1 MGSFSLTMVLSVMI
15 YLGAGWYA
23 GRKVRNLDDYFV
35 AGRNAPTLLILGT
48 LIASFMSTNGFIGE
62 AGMSYRGH
70 GPLIIIMTAVN
81 CMGYVVGALFFGRY
95 LRRSQ
100 ELTVP
105 AFFGARFQ
113 SQRIQTLAGLSIVV
127 GLSGYLLAVTWG
139 VALIITQ
146 VTDLSEPIAII
157 LVWISYMLFTLYSG
171 SKGVILT
178 DTLMF
183 ILFTTA
189 AVVALSFLVSLNGGW
204 FASIEALAVFEAKPD
219 VIAWHGVLGPETR
232 WDTPG
237 EAILWALILG
247 VAWGIVVAVS
257 PWQSSRYL
265 IARSEHVVIRSACG
279 AAIIMLLLYLATT
292 FCAAI
297 INLSDPNI
305 KPPESV
311 IIWAAVNQ
319 LPTFL
324 GALLACGIL
333 AAGLSSASTF
343 LSLVGFSLSNDI
355 LKLAE
360 NNKIQLRVTR
370 LTMLLIGLI
379 VITLAL
385 ALPSN
390 IFWITYF
397 AGPLF
402 ASSWGAVA
410 FMSIWSSRITEA
422 GAFWG
427 MASGFLVNVGM
438 NLLSLNNIVE
448 WPVIFDPILVGACA
462 SFLTVV
468 SVSPF
473 GRVSTGEAD
482 YRRALHQP
490 PAGELDSREIRRTL
504 VWPSFMILVGFVIS
518 SLLFIFYAEPY
529 LQAQQEASEEIGT
542 LAIGETFLAIGYG
555 LPLIFAGFL
564 VLKAVKKFY
573 GKQDQSDTRT
583 DSL

>member
-1 MGSFSLTMVLSVMI
+1 MDSFGLTMILSVLV
-15 YLGAGWYA
+15 YLGTGWYA
-23 GRKVRNLDDYFV
+23 GRKVRHLDDYFV

-81 CMGYVVGALFFGRY
+81 CLGYVVGALFFGRY

-100 ELTVP
+100 ALTVP

-113 SQRIQTLAGLSIVV
+113 SQRIQSLAGLSIVV

-139 VALIITQ
+139 VAMVVTQ
-146 VTDLSEPIAII
+146 LTDLSEPIAII
-157 LVWISYMLFTLYSG
+157 LVWGSYTLFTLYSG

-183 ILFTTA
+183 ILFTSVA
-189 AVVALSFLVSLNGGW
+189 IVALSFLVSANGGW
-204 FASIEALAVFEAKPD
+204 FASIEALAVFETKPD
-219 VIAWHGVLGPETR
+219 VIAWHGVVGPETS

-237 EAILWALILG
+237 QALLWALILG
-247 VAWGIVVAVS
+247 VAWGFVVAVS

-265 IARSEHVVIRSACG
+265 MARSEHVVIRSACG
-279 AAIIMLLLYLATT
+279 AAITMLLLYLVTT
-292 FCAAI
+292 FCATI
-297 INLSDPNI
+297 VNLSDPNI
-305 KPPESV
+305 DPAESV
-311 IIWAAVNQ
+311 IIWAAMNEV
-319 LPTFL
+319 PTIV
-324 GALLACGIL
+324 GALLVCGIL

-343 LSLVGFSLSNDI
+343 LSLVGFSVSNDI
-355 LKLAE
+355 LKLP
-360 NNKIQLRVTR
+360 NNKKIQLRVTR
-370 LTMLLIGLI
+370 LTMLTIGLV

-410 FMSIWSSRITEA
+410 FMSIWSSKITEA

-427 MASGFLVNVGM
+427 MTVGFLVNVVM
-438 NLLSLNNIVE
+438 NLLSLNDLVD

-468 SVSPF
+468 TVSLL
-473 GRVSTGEAD
+473 GRVSPGEAD
-482 YRRALHQP
+482 YRRALHKVP
-490 PAGELDSREIRRTL
+490 EDEHDSGETRTTLIWPA
-504 VWPSFMILVGFVIS
+504 VMILVGVAVMGM
-518 SLLFIFYAEPY
+518 LYVFYAKPY
-529 LQAQQEASEEIGT
+529 TQAQNETSVGQIT
-542 LAIGETFLAIGYG
+542 LATGEAVLALSYG
-555 LPLIFAGFL
+555 LPLIVAGLL
-564 VLKAVKKFY
+564 VWKSVNTFY
-573 GKQDQSDTRT
+573 RKDG
-583 DSL
+583 

>member
-1 MGSFSLTMVLSVMI
+1 MDSFSLTMVLSVMV
-15 YLGAGWYA
+15 YLGTGWYA
-23 GRKVRNLDDYFV
+23 GRKVRHLDDYFV

-62 AGMSYRGH
+62 AGMSYQGH

-81 CMGYVVGALFFGRY
+81 CMGYVLGALFFGRY

-100 ELTVP
+100 SLTVP

-113 SQRIQTLAGLSIVV
+113 SQRIQSLAGLSIVV

-139 VALIITQ
+139 VALVVMQMTE
-146 VTDLSEPIAII
+146 LSEPIAII
-157 LVWISYMLFTLYSG
+157 LVWSSYTLFTLYSG

-183 ILFTTA
+183 ILFTSV
-189 AVVALSFLVSLNGGW
+189 AVVALAFMVSANGGW

-219 VIAWHGVLGPETR
+219 IIAWHGVVGPETS
-232 WDTPG
+232 WETPG
-237 EAILWALILG
+237 QALLWALILG
-247 VAWGIVVAVS
+247 VAWGVVVAVS

-265 IARSEHVVIRSACG
+265 MARNEHVVIRSACG
-279 AAIIMLLLYLATT
+279 AAITMLLLYLVTT

-297 INLSDPNI
+297 VNLSNPDIDPA
-305 KPPESV
+305 ESV
-311 IIWAAVNQ
+311 IIWAAMNQ
-319 LPTFL
+319 IPTMV
-324 GALLACGIL
+324 GALLVCGIL

-343 LSLVGFSLSNDI
+343 LSLVGFSVSNDI
-355 LKLAE
+355 LKLPK
-360 NNKIQLRVTR
+360 NDKIQLRVTR
-370 LTMLLIGLI
+370 LTMLAIGLI

-410 FMSIWSSRITEA
+410 FMSIWSSKITEA

-427 MASGFLVNVGM
+427 MATGFIVNVVM
-438 NLLSLNNIVE
+438 NLLSLNDLVD

-462 SFLTVV
+462 SFLAVVTV
-468 SVSPF
+468 SRF
-473 GRVSTGEAD
+473 GQVTAKEAN
-482 YRRALHQP
+482 YRKALHEVP
-490 PAGELDSREIRRTL
+490 NDEYDAGKVRQTL
-504 VWPSFMILVGFVIS
+504 VWPAIMTLVGVATMGMLYF
-518 SLLFIFYAEPY
+518 FYAKPY
-529 LQAQQEASEEIGT
+529 SQAQQAYSGEQVT
-542 LAIGETFLAIGYG
+542 LASGETLLALSYG
-555 LPLIFAGFL
+555 LPLIIAGIL
-564 VLKAVKKFY
+564 VWLAVKKFY
-573 GKQDQSDTRT
+573 ARPEHSDTHT
-583 DSL
+583 DRV

>member
-1 MGSFSLTMVLSVMI
+1 MDSFSLTMILSVMV
-15 YLGAGWYA
+15 YLGTGWYA
-23 GRKVRNLDDYFV
+23 GRKVRHLDDYFV

-81 CMGYVVGALFFGRY
+81 CLGYVVGALFFGRY

-100 ELTVP
+100 ALTVP

-113 SQRIQTLAGLSIVV
+113 SRRIQSLAGLSIVV

-139 VALIITQ
+139 VAMVVTQ
-146 VTDLSEPIAII
+146 LTDLSEPIAII
-157 LVWISYMLFTLYSG
+157 LVWGSYTLFTLYSG

-183 ILFTTA
+183 ILFTSVA
-189 AVVALSFLVSLNGGW
+189 IVALSFLVSANGGW
-204 FASIEALAVFEAKPD
+204 FASIEALAVFETKPD
-219 VIAWHGVLGPETR
+219 VIAWHGVVGPETS

-237 EAILWALILG
+237 QALLWALILG
-247 VAWGIVVAVS
+247 VAWGFVVAVS

-265 IARSEHVVIRSACG
+265 MARSEHVVIRSACG
-279 AAIIMLLLYLATT
+279 AAITMLLLYLVTT
-292 FCAAI
+292 FCATI
-297 INLSDPNI
+297 VNLSDPNI
-305 KPPESV
+305 DPAESV
-311 IIWAAVNQ
+311 IIWAAMNEV
-319 LPTFL
+319 PTIV
-324 GALLACGIL
+324 GALLVCGIL

-343 LSLVGFSLSNDI
+343 LSLVGFSVSNDI
-355 LKLAE
+355 LKLP
-360 NNKIQLRVTR
+360 NNKKIQLRVTR
-370 LTMLLIGLI
+370 LTMLTIGLV

-410 FMSIWSSRITEA
+410 FMSIWSSKITEA

-427 MASGFLVNVGM
+427 MTVGFLVNVVM
-438 NLLSLNNIVE
+438 NLLSLNDLVD

-468 SVSPF
+468 TVSLL
-473 GRVSTGEAD
+473 GRVSPGEAD
-482 YRRALHQP
+482 YRRALHKVP
-490 PAGELDSREIRRTL
+490 EDEHDSGETRTTLIWPA
-504 VWPSFMILVGFVIS
+504 VMILVGVAVMGM
-518 SLLFIFYAEPY
+518 LYVFYAKPY
-529 LQAQQEASEEIGT
+529 TQAQNETSVGQIT
-542 LAIGETFLAIGYG
+542 LATGEAVLALSYG
-555 LPLIFAGFL
+555 LPLIVAGLL
-564 VLKAVKKFY
+564 VWKSVNTFY
-573 GKQDQSDTRT
+573 RKDG
-583 DSL
+583 

>member
-1 MGSFSLTMVLSVMI
+1 MDSFALTMILSVMV
-15 YLGAGWYA
+15 YLGTGWYA
-23 GRKVRNLDDYFV
+23 GRKVRHLDDYFV

-81 CMGYVVGALFFGRY
+81 CLGYVVGALFFGRY

-100 ELTVP
+100 ALTVP

-113 SQRIQTLAGLSIVV
+113 SRRIQSLAGLSIVV

-139 VALIITQ
+139 VAMVVTQ
-146 VTDLSEPIAII
+146 LTDLSEPIAIT
-157 LVWISYMLFTLYSG
+157 LVWVSYTLFTLYSG

-183 ILFTTA
+183 ILFTSV
-189 AVVALSFLVSLNGGW
+189 AVVALTFLVSANGGW

-219 VIAWHGVLGPETR
+219 VIAWHGVVGPQTSWE
-232 WDTPG
+232 TPG
-237 EAILWALILG
+237 QALLWALILG
-247 VAWGIVVAVS
+247 VAWGFVVAVS

-265 IARSEHVVIRSACG
+265 MAKSEHVVIRSACG
-279 AAIIMLLLYLATT
+279 AAITMLLLYLVTT
-292 FCAAI
+292 FCATI
-297 INLSDPNI
+297 VNLSNPNI
-305 KPPESV
+305 DPAESV
-311 IIWAAVNQ
+311 IIWAAMNEV
-319 LPTFL
+319 PTIV
-324 GALLACGIL
+324 GALLVCGIL

-343 LSLVGFSLSNDI
+343 LSLVGFSVSNDI
-355 LKLAE
+355 LKLP
-360 NNKIQLRVTR
+360 NNKEIQLRVTR
-370 LTMLLIGLI
+370 LTMLVIGLV

-410 FMSIWSSRITEA
+410 FMSIWSSKITEA

-427 MASGFLVNVGM
+427 MAVGFLVNVVM
-438 NLLSLNNIVE
+438 NLLSLNDLVD
-448 WPVIFDPILVGACA
+448 WPVIFDPILVGASA

-468 SVSPF
+468 TVSRL
-473 GRVSTGEAD
+473 GRVRPEETD
-482 YRRALHQP
+482 YRKALHKLP
-490 PAGELDSREIRRTL
+490 ENEHDSAETRATLIWPA
-504 VWPSFMILVGFVIS
+504 VMILVGVAIMGM
-518 SLLFIFYAEPY
+518 LYVFYAEPY
-529 LQAQQEASEEIGT
+529 TQAHKETSLEQIT
-542 LAIGETFLAIGYG
+542 LATGEAVLALSYG
-555 LPLIFAGFL
+555 LPLIIAGLL
-564 VLKAVKKFY
+564 VWKSVHAFY
-573 GKQDQSDTRT
+573 RKDG
-583 DSL
+583 

>member
-1 MGSFSLTMVLSVMI
+1 MDSFALTMILSVMV
-15 YLGAGWYA
+15 YLGTGWYA
-23 GRKVRNLDDYFV
+23 GRKVRHLDDYFV

-81 CMGYVVGALFFGRY
+81 CLGYVVGALFFGRY

-100 ELTVP
+100 ALTVP

-113 SQRIQTLAGLSIVV
+113 SRRIQSLAGLSIVV

-139 VALIITQ
+139 VAMVVTQ
-146 VTDLSEPIAII
+146 LTDLSEPIAII
-157 LVWISYMLFTLYSG
+157 LVWVSYTLFTLYSG

-183 ILFTTA
+183 ILFTSV
-189 AVVALSFLVSLNGGW
+189 AVVALTFLVSANGGW

-219 VIAWHGVLGPETR
+219 VIAWHGVVGPQTSWE
-232 WDTPG
+232 TPG
-237 EAILWALILG
+237 QALLWALILG
-247 VAWGIVVAVS
+247 VAWGFVVAVS

-265 IARSEHVVIRSACG
+265 MAKSEHVVIRSACG
-279 AAIIMLLLYLATT
+279 AAITMLLLYLVTT
-292 FCAAI
+292 FCATI
-297 INLSDPNI
+297 VNLSNPNI
-305 KPPESV
+305 DPAESV
-311 IIWAAVNQ
+311 IIWAAMNEV
-319 LPTFL
+319 PTIV
-324 GALLACGIL
+324 GALLVCGIL

-343 LSLVGFSLSNDI
+343 LSLVGFSVSNDI
-355 LKLAE
+355 LKLP
-360 NNKIQLRVTR
+360 NNKEIQLRVTR
-370 LTMLLIGLI
+370 LTMLVIGLV

-410 FMSIWSSRITEA
+410 FMSIWSSKITEA

-427 MASGFLVNVGM
+427 MAAGFLVNVVM
-438 NLLSLNNIVE
+438 NLLSLNDLVD
-448 WPVIFDPILVGACA
+448 WPVIFDPILVGASA

-468 SVSPF
+468 TVSRL
-473 GRVSTGEAD
+473 GRVRPEEAD
-482 YRRALHQP
+482 YRKALHKLPEDEHDSAETQATLIW
-490 PAGELDSREIRRTL
+490 PA
-504 VWPSFMILVGFVIS
+504 VMILVGVAIMGM
-518 SLLFIFYAEPY
+518 LYVFYAEPY
-529 LQAQQEASEEIGT
+529 TQAHNETSLGQIT
-542 LAIGETFLAIGYG
+542 LATGEAVLALSYG
-555 LPLIFAGFL
+555 LPLIIAGLL
-564 VLKAVKKFY
+564 VWKSVHAFY
-573 GKQDQSDTRT
+573 QKDG
-583 DSL
+583 

>member
-1 MGSFSLTMVLSVMI
+1 MNSFSLTMIVSLMV
-15 YLGAGWYA
+15 YLGVGWYA
-23 GRKVRNLDDYFV
+23 GRKVRDLDDYFV

-81 CMGYVVGALFFGRY
+81 CLGYIVGALFFGRY

-100 ELTVP
+100 ALTVP

-113 SQRIQTLAGLSIVV
+113 SQRVQTLAGLSIVV

-139 VALIITQ
+139 IAMVITQ
-146 VTDLSEPIAII
+146 MTDLSEPIATI
-157 LVWISYMLFTLYSG
+157 LVWTSYTLFTLYSG

-183 ILFTTA
+183 ILFT
-189 AVVALSFLVSLNGGW
+189 AVAGVALSYLVTLSGGW

-219 VIAWHGVLGPETR
+219 VIAWHGVLGPETK

-237 EAILWALILG
+237 QALLWALILG

-279 AAIIMLLLYLATT
+279 AAITMLLLYLVTT

-297 INLSDPNI
+297 VNLTDPNI
-305 KPPESV
+305 EPAESV
-311 IIWAAVNQ
+311 IIWAALNQ

-343 LSLVGFSLSNDI
+343 LSLVGFSVSNDI

-360 NNKIQLRVTR
+360 NNKTQLRVTR

-385 ALPSN
+385 VLPSN

-427 MASGFLVNVGM
+427 MAIGFLVNVGM

-448 WPVIFDPILVGACA
+448 WPVICDPILVGACA

-468 SVSPF
+468 IVSRY
-473 GRVSTGEAD
+473 GRVSSGEAD
-482 YRRALHQP
+482 YRSALHEV

-504 VWPSFMILVGFVIS
+504 VWPSMMILVGAVIVS
-518 SLLFIFYAEPY
+518 VLYMYYAQPY
-529 LQAQQEASEEIGT
+529 MQAQQGASEESGT

-564 VLKAVKKFY
+564 VSRAVKKFY
-573 GKQDQSDTRT
+573 GKQD
-583 DSL
+583 

>member
-1 MGSFSLTMVLSVMI
+1 MDSFSLTMILSVI
-15 YLGAGWYA
+15 VYLGTGWYA
-23 GRKVRNLDDYFV
+23 GRKVRHLDDYFV

-81 CMGYVVGALFFGRY
+81 CLGYVVGALFFGRY

-100 ELTVP
+100 ALTVP

-113 SQRIQTLAGLSIVV
+113 SRRIQSLAGLSIVV

-139 VALIITQ
+139 VAMVVTQ
-146 VTDLSEPIAII
+146 LTDLSEPIAII
-157 LVWISYMLFTLYSG
+157 LVWGSYTLFTLYSG

-183 ILFTTA
+183 ILFTSVA
-189 AVVALSFLVSLNGGW
+189 IVALSFLVSANGGW
-204 FASIEALAVFEAKPD
+204 FASIEALAVFETKPD
-219 VIAWHGVLGPETR
+219 VIAWHGVVGPETS

-237 EAILWALILG
+237 QALLWALILG
-247 VAWGIVVAVS
+247 VAWGFVVAVS

-265 IARSEHVVIRSACG
+265 MARSEHVVIRSACG
-279 AAIIMLLLYLATT
+279 AAITMLLLYLVTT
-292 FCAAI
+292 FCATI
-297 INLSDPNI
+297 VNLSDPNI
-305 KPPESV
+305 DPAESV
-311 IIWAAVNQ
+311 IIWAAMNEV
-319 LPTFL
+319 PTIV
-324 GALLACGIL
+324 GALLVCGIL

-343 LSLVGFSLSNDI
+343 LSLVGFSVSNDI
-355 LKLAE
+355 LKLP
-360 NNKIQLRVTR
+360 NNKKIQLRVTR
-370 LTMLLIGLI
+370 LTMLTIGLV

-410 FMSIWSSRITEA
+410 FMSIWSSKITEA

-427 MASGFLVNVGM
+427 MTVGFLVNVVM
-438 NLLSLNNIVE
+438 NLLSLNDLVD

-468 SVSPF
+468 TVSLL
-473 GRVSTGEAD
+473 GRVSPGEAD
-482 YRRALHQP
+482 YRRALHKVP
-490 PAGELDSREIRRTL
+490 EDEHDSGETRTTLIWPA
-504 VWPSFMILVGFVIS
+504 VMILVGVAVMGM
-518 SLLFIFYAEPY
+518 LYVFYAKPY
-529 LQAQQEASEEIGT
+529 TQAQNETSVGQIT
-542 LAIGETFLAIGYG
+542 LATGEAVLALSYG
-555 LPLIFAGFL
+555 LPLIVAGLL
-564 VLKAVKKFY
+564 VWKSVNTFY
-573 GKQDQSDTRT
+573 RKDG
-583 DSL
+583 

>member
-1 MGSFSLTMVLSVMI
+1 MDSFSLTMILSVMV
-15 YLGAGWYA
+15 YLGTGWYA
-23 GRKVRNLDDYFV
+23 GRKVRHLDDYFV

-81 CMGYVVGALFFGRY
+81 CLGYVVGALFFGRY

-100 ELTVP
+100 ALTVP

-113 SQRIQTLAGLSIVV
+113 SRRIQSLAGLSIVV

-139 VALIITQ
+139 VAMVVTQ
-146 VTDLSEPIAII
+146 LTDLSEPIAII
-157 LVWISYMLFTLYSG
+157 LVWGSYTLFTLYSG

-183 ILFTTA
+183 ILFTSV
-189 AVVALSFLVSLNGGW
+189 AVVALSFLVSANGGW
-204 FASIEALAVFEAKPD
+204 FASIEALAVFETKPD
-219 VIAWHGVLGPETR
+219 VIAWHGVVGPETS

-237 EAILWALILG
+237 QALLWALILG
-247 VAWGIVVAVS
+247 VAWGFVVAVS

-265 IARSEHVVIRSACG
+265 MARSEHVVIRSACG
-279 AAIIMLLLYLATT
+279 AAITMLLLYLVTT
-292 FCAAI
+292 FCATI
-297 INLSDPNI
+297 VNLSNPNI
-305 KPPESV
+305 DPAESV
-311 IIWAAVNQ
+311 IIWAAMNVV
-319 LPTFL
+319 PTIV
-324 GALLACGIL
+324 GALLVCGIL

-343 LSLVGFSLSNDI
+343 LSLVGFSVSNDI
-355 LKLAE
+355 LKLP
-360 NNKIQLRVTR
+360 NNKKIQLRVTR
-370 LTMLLIGLI
+370 LTMLVIGLV

-410 FMSIWSSRITEA
+410 FMSIWSSKITEA

-427 MASGFLVNVGM
+427 MAVGFLVNVLM
-438 NLLSLNNIVE
+438 NLLSLNDLVD
-448 WPVIFDPILVGACA
+448 WPIIFDPILVGACA

-468 SVSPF
+468 TVSRL
-473 GRVSTGEAD
+473 GRVSPGEAD
-482 YRRALHQP
+482 YRKALHKVP
-490 PAGELDSREIRRTL
+490 EDEHDSGESRTTLIWPA
-504 VWPSFMILVGFVIS
+504 VMILVGVAIMGM
-518 SLLFIFYAEPY
+518 LYVFYAKPY
-529 LQAQQEASEEIGT
+529 TQAQNGTSVAQIT
-542 LAIGETFLAIGYG
+542 LATGEAVLALSYG
-555 LPLIFAGFL
+555 LPLIVAGLL
-564 VLKAVKKFY
+564 VWKSVKTFY
-573 GKQDQSDTRT
+573 RKDG
-583 DSL
+583 

>member
-1 MGSFSLTMVLSVMI
+1 MDSFSLTMILSVMV
-15 YLGAGWYA
+15 YLGTGWYA
-23 GRKVRNLDDYFV
+23 GRKVRHLDDYFV

-81 CMGYVVGALFFGRY
+81 CLGYVVGALFFGRY

-100 ELTVP
+100 ALTVP

-113 SQRIQTLAGLSIVV
+113 SRRIQSLAGLSIVV

-139 VALIITQ
+139 VAMVVTQ
-146 VTDLSEPIAII
+146 LTDLSEPIAII
-157 LVWISYMLFTLYSG
+157 LVWGSYTLFTLYSG

-183 ILFTTA
+183 ILFTSVA
-189 AVVALSFLVSLNGGW
+189 IVALSFLVSANGGW
-204 FASIEALAVFEAKPD
+204 FASIEALAVFETKPD
-219 VIAWHGVLGPETR
+219 VIAWHGVVGPETS

-237 EAILWALILG
+237 QALLWALILG
-247 VAWGIVVAVS
+247 VAWGFVVAVS

-265 IARSEHVVIRSACG
+265 MARSEHVVIRSACG
-279 AAIIMLLLYLATT
+279 AAITMLLLYLVTT
-292 FCAAI
+292 FCATI
-297 INLSDPNI
+297 VNLSDPNI
-305 KPPESV
+305 DPAESV
-311 IIWAAVNQ
+311 IIWAAMNEV
-319 LPTFL
+319 PTIV
-324 GALLACGIL
+324 GALLVCGIL

-343 LSLVGFSLSNDI
+343 LSLVGFSVSNDI
-355 LKLAE
+355 LKLP
-360 NNKIQLRVTR
+360 NNKKIQLRVTR
-370 LTMLLIGLI
+370 LTMLVIGLV

-410 FMSIWSSRITEA
+410 FMSIWSSKITEA

-427 MASGFLVNVGM
+427 MTVGFLVNVVM
-438 NLLSLNNIVE
+438 NLLSLNDLVD

-468 SVSPF
+468 TVSLL
-473 GRVSTGEAD
+473 GRVSPGEAD
-482 YRRALHQP
+482 YRRALHKVP
-490 PAGELDSREIRRTL
+490 EDEHDSGETRTTLIWPA
-504 VWPSFMILVGFVIS
+504 VMILVGVAVMGM
-518 SLLFIFYAEPY
+518 LYVFYAKPY
-529 LQAQQEASEEIGT
+529 TQAQNETSVGQIT
-542 LAIGETFLAIGYG
+542 LATGEAVLALSYG
-555 LPLIFAGFL
+555 LPLIVAGLL
-564 VLKAVKKFY
+564 VWKSVNTFY
-573 GKQDQSDTRT
+573 RKDG
-583 DSL
+583 

>member
-1 MGSFSLTMVLSVMI
+1 MDSFSLTMILSVMV
-15 YLGAGWYA
+15 YLGTGWYA
-23 GRKVRNLDDYFV
+23 GRKVRHLDDYFV

-81 CMGYVVGALFFGRY
+81 CLGYVVGALFFGRY

-100 ELTVP
+100 ALTVP

-113 SQRIQTLAGLSIVV
+113 SRRIQSLAGLSIVV

-139 VALIITQ
+139 VAMVVTQ
-146 VTDLSEPIAII
+146 LTDLSEPIAII
-157 LVWISYMLFTLYSG
+157 LVWGSYTLFTLYSG

-183 ILFTTA
+183 ILFTSVA
-189 AVVALSFLVSLNGGW
+189 IVALSFLVSANGGW
-204 FASIEALAVFEAKPD
+204 FASIEALAVFETKPD
-219 VIAWHGVLGPETR
+219 VIAWHGVVGPETS

-237 EAILWALILG
+237 QALLWALILG
-247 VAWGIVVAVS
+247 VAWGFVVAVS

-265 IARSEHVVIRSACG
+265 MARSEHVVIRSACG
-279 AAIIMLLLYLATT
+279 AAITMLLLYLVTT
-292 FCAAI
+292 FCATI
-297 INLSDPNI
+297 VNLSDPNI
-305 KPPESV
+305 DPAESV
-311 IIWAAVNQ
+311 IIWAAMNEV
-319 LPTFL
+319 PTIV
-324 GALLACGIL
+324 GALLVCGIL

-343 LSLVGFSLSNDI
+343 LSLVGFSVSNDI
-355 LKLAE
+355 LKLP
-360 NNKIQLRVTR
+360 NNKKIQLRVTR
-370 LTMLLIGLI
+370 LTMLTIGLV

-410 FMSIWSSRITEA
+410 FMSIWSSKITEA

-427 MASGFLVNVGM
+427 MAVGFLVNVVM
-438 NLLSLNNIVE
+438 NLLSLNDLVD

-468 SVSPF
+468 TVSLL
-473 GRVSTGEAD
+473 GRVSPGEAD
-482 YRRALHQP
+482 YRRALHKVP
-490 PAGELDSREIRRTL
+490 EDEHDSGETRTTLIWPA
-504 VWPSFMILVGFVIS
+504 VMILVGVAVMGM
-518 SLLFIFYAEPY
+518 LYVFYAKPY
-529 LQAQQEASEEIGT
+529 TQAQNETSVGQIT
-542 LAIGETFLAIGYG
+542 LATGEAVLALSYG
-555 LPLIFAGFL
+555 LPLIVAGLL
-564 VLKAVKKFY
+564 VWKSVNTFY
-573 GKQDQSDTRT
+573 RKDG
-583 DSL
+583 